1 MNIQLSDFHQKLY
14 DEYVR
19 YVWYLRVGLKTTIA
33 VIQLHN
39 GFEIVGSSACLKLEE
54 YDFEKGAKLALERA
68 LDELAKY
75 LAFDQAQY
83 AATSVTNN
91 YFNINHNIKAD
102 YVDSQKIVEDIIK
115 TLKKSE
121 WKVDF

>member
-14 DEYVR
+14 DAHVR

-39 GFEIVGSSACLKLEE
+39 GFEIVGSSACLNPDE
-54 YDFEKGAKLALERA
+54 YNFEKGAKLALERA

-75 LAFDQAQY
+75 LAYDQSKSTS
-83 AATSVTNN
+83 TSVTNN

>member
-1 MNIQLSDFHQKLY
+1 MKIQLSDFHQKLY

-19 YVWYLRVGLKTTIA
+19 YVQYLRVGLKTTIA

-39 GFEIVGSSACLKLEE
+39 GFEIVGSSACLKLDE
-54 YDFEKGAKLALERA
+54 YDFEKGAKLALERV

-75 LAFDQAQY
+75 LAYDQSKLVSTS
-83 AATSVTNN
+83 ATN
-91 YFNINHNIKAD
+91 NHNIKAD